1 MFHDRVAE
9 RLRRDESLPAVV
21 AEFLE
26 PAHELGVRVRAQHV
40 PRVGEE
46 ERAALGGGRGRECV
60 TGAGNFVGEPVSDL
74 RLGVGVDTSRDILR
88 DKPSDEPVEAHAS
101 GGWVRVRREQGGEDV
116 CGGNDEEVG
125 ENRSEFRLVHRA
137 VAVGVEGVK
146 RFSQRRDAALELL
159 RNLIDDELAHRG
171 DVTAVLRDV
180 FRWLGF
186 TVEALR
192 SRRD

>member
-1 MFHDRVAE
+1 M
-9 RLRRDESLPAVV
+9 
-21 AEFLE
+21 
-26 PAHELGVRVRAQHV
+26 
-40 PRVGEE
+40 
-46 ERAALGGGRGRECV
+46 
-60 TGAGNFVGEPVSDL
+60 
-74 RLGVGVDTSRDILR
+74 
-88 DKPSDEPVEAHAS
+88 
-101 GGWVRVRREQGGEDV
+101 RREQGGEDV